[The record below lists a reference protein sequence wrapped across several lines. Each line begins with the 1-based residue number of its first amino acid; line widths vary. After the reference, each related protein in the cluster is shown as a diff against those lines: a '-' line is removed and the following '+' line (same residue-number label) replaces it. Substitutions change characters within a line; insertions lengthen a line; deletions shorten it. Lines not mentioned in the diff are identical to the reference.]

1 MREMSCDSKKKRIK
15 EGKGEKKKKWKKK
28 SEDYWP
34 QYMWDENLV

>member
-1 MREMSCDSKKKRIK
+1 MREMSCDSKKKKIK
-15 EGKGEKKKKWKKK
+15 ERKGEKKKK